1 MTITSKNL
9 ADLTR
14 KDFPMFSQEFSENE
28 QIIYL
33 DHAATSQK
41 PKVVIDALSNF
52 YSNTNANIHR
62 GVHTL
67 SMESTYLYDEAKDKI
82 AEFINAPN
90 SNSIIFTRGT
100 TESLNLIADSWGQSN
115 LKEPDNIV
123 ITELEHHSNIVPWQ
137 ELIKKTKS
145 KLKYIPINSDG
156 TLNLSNINN
165 IITKNTKLV
174 SMTHVSNG
182 IGTINNIKEIIKIAK
197 SVGAI
202 TIIDAAQ
209 SAPHMPLDVAD
220 LDCDFLTF
228 SGHKMLAPTGIGVLY
243 GKKEILE
250 AMPPYQKGGDMILEV
265 TFDKSTWNEIPFKFE
280 AGTPNIAGA
289 IGLSAAVKYLMEI
302 GMQNIR
308 EHEIEITKYAYSNLM
323 NINGI
328 EILGP
333 ENIDIRAGLI
343 SFNIP
348 DIHPHDLGTFLDSK
362 GIAIRTGHHCAM
374 PLIKKLGSHSSA
386 RASFYIYNTNQEI
399 DKFTTEINNSI
410 KYFNNV

>member
-1 MTITSKNL
+1 MQMVDFKTII
-9 ADLTR
+9 
-14 KDFPMFSQEFSENE
+14 KDFPILKRRINENKL
-28 QIIYL
+28 IYF
-33 DHAATSQK
+33 DNAATSQK
-41 PKVVIDALSNF
+41 PKVVIDTLSNF
-52 YSNTNANIHR
+52 YSNNNANIHR

-67 SMESTYLYDEAKDKI
+67 SMEATYLYDEAKDKI

-115 LKEPDNIV
+115 LKESDSIV

-145 KLKYIPINSDG
+145 KLRYIPINTDG
-156 TLNLSNINN
+156 TLNLANINN
-165 IITKNTKLV
+165 IITKNTKLI

-182 IGTINNIKEIIKIAK
+182 IGTINNIKKIIKIAK
-197 SVGAI
+197 SVGA
-202 TIIDAAQ
+202 TTVIDAAQ
-209 SAPHMPLDVAD
+209 SVPHMPIDVSD

-243 GKKEILE
+243 GKKELLE
-250 AMPPYQKGGDMILEV
+250 SMPPYQKGGDMILEV
-265 TFDKSTWNEIPFKFE
+265 TYDKATWNEIPFKFE

-289 IGLSAAVKYLMEI
+289 IGLGAATNYLMKI

-308 EHEIEITKYAYSNLM
+308 DHEIEITKYAYNNLM
-323 NINGI
+323 NVDGI

-333 ENIDIRAGLI
+333 ENTDIRAGLI

-348 DIHPHDLGTFLDSK
+348 NIHPHDLGTFLDSK

-374 PLIKKLGSHSSA
+374 PLIKKLGRHSSA
-386 RASFYIYNTNQEI
+386 RASFYIYNTNHEI
-399 DKFTTEINNSI
+399 DKFTAEINNSI

>member
-1 MTITSKNL
+1 MQMVDFKTII
-9 ADLTR
+9 
-14 KDFPMFSQEFSENE
+14 KDFPILNRK
-28 QIIYL
+28 INDNKLIYF
-33 DHAATSQK
+33 DNAATSQK
-41 PKVVIDALSNF
+41 PKVVIDTLSNF
-52 YSNTNANIHR
+52 YSNNNANIHR

-67 SMESTYLYDEAKDKI
+67 SMEATYLYDESKEKI

-100 TESLNLIADSWGQSN
+100 TESINLIADSWGQSN
-115 LKEPDNIV
+115 LKESDNIV

-145 KLKYIPINSDG
+145 KLQYIPINSDG
-156 TLNLSNINN
+156 TLNLTNINN
-165 IITKNTKLV
+165 IITKNTKIV

-197 SVGAI
+197 SIGAK
-202 TIIDAAQ
+202 TVIDAAQ
-209 SAPHMPLDVAD
+209 SVPHMPIDVSD
-220 LDCDFLTF
+220 LDCDFLAF

-243 GKKEILE
+243 GKKELLE
-250 AMPPYQKGGDMILEV
+250 SMPPYQKGGDMILEV
-265 TFDKSTWNEIPFKFE
+265 TYDKSTWNEIPFKFE

-289 IGLSAAVKYLMEI
+289 VGLSAATKYLMGI

-308 EHEIEITKYAYSNLM
+308 EHEIEITKYAYNNLM
-323 NINGI
+323 NIDGI

-333 ENIDIRAGLI
+333 EDIDIRAGLI

-348 DIHPHDLGTFLDSK
+348 NIHPHDLGTFLDSK

-386 RASFYIYNTNQEI
+386 RASFYIYNTNKEV

>member
-1 MTITSKNL
+1 MQMVDFKTII
-9 ADLTR
+9 
-14 KDFPMFSQEFSENE
+14 KDFPILNRRINENKL
-28 QIIYL
+28 IYF
-33 DHAATSQK
+33 DNAATSQK
-41 PKVVIDALSNF
+41 PKVVIDTLSNF
-52 YSNTNANIHR
+52 YSNNNANIHR

-67 SMESTYLYDEAKDKI
+67 SMESTYLYDEAKEKI

-100 TESLNLIADSWGQSN
+100 TESINLIADSWGQSN
-115 LKEPDNIV
+115 LKESDNIV

-145 KLKYIPINSDG
+145 KLQYIPINSDG
-156 TLNLSNINN
+156 TLNLTNINN
-165 IITKNTKLV
+165 IITKNTKIV

-197 SVGAI
+197 SVGAK
-202 TIIDAAQ
+202 TVIDAAQ
-209 SAPHMPLDVAD
+209 SVPHMPIDVLD
-220 LDCDFLTF
+220 LDCDFLAF

-243 GKKEILE
+243 GKKELLE
-250 AMPPYQKGGDMILEV
+250 SMPPYQKGGDMILEV
-265 TFDKSTWNEIPFKFE
+265 TYDKSTWNEIPFKFE

-289 IGLSAAVKYLMEI
+289 VGLSAATKYLMEI

-308 EHEIEITKYAYSNLM
+308 EHEIEITKYAYNNLM
-323 NINGI
+323 NIDGI

-333 ENIDIRAGLI
+333 EDIDIRAGLI

-348 DIHPHDLGTFLDSK
+348 NIHPHDLGTFLDSK

-386 RASFYIYNTNQEI
+386 RASFYIYNTNKEV

>member
-1 MTITSKNL
+1 
-9 ADLTR
+9 
-14 KDFPMFSQEFSENE
+14 
-28 QIIYL
+28 
-33 DHAATSQK
+33 
-41 PKVVIDALSNF
+41 
-52 YSNTNANIHR
+52 
-62 GVHTL
+62 
-67 SMESTYLYDEAKDKI
+67 
-82 AEFINAPN
+82 
-90 SNSIIFTRGT
+90 
-100 TESLNLIADSWGQSN
+100 
-115 LKEPDNIV
+115 
-123 ITELEHHSNIVPWQ
+123 
-137 ELIKKTKS
+137 
-145 KLKYIPINSDG
+145 
-156 TLNLSNINN
+156 
-165 IITKNTKLV
+165 
-174 SMTHVSNG
+174 
-182 IGTINNIKEIIKIAK
+182 
-197 SVGAI
+197 
-202 TIIDAAQ
+202 
-209 SAPHMPLDVAD
+209 MPLDVAD

-362 GIAIRTGHHCAM
+362 GIAIRTGHHLS
-374 PLIKKLGSHSSA
+374 LIH
-386 RASFYIYNTNQEI
+386 I
-399 DKFTTEINNSI
+399 
-410 KYFNNV
+410 

>member
-1 MTITSKNL
+1 MFDFKTII
-9 ADLTR
+9 
-14 KDFPMFSQEFSENE
+14 KDFPILNRKINE
-28 QIIYL
+28 KKLIYF
-33 DHAATSQK
+33 DNAATSQK

-145 KLKYIPINSDG
+145 KLKYIPINGDG
-156 TLNLSNINN
+156 TLNLSNINT

-243 GKKEILE
+243 GKKEILK

-289 IGLSAAVKYLMEI
+289 IGLSAAAKYLMEI

-308 EHEIEITKYAYSNLM
+308 EHEIEITKYAYNNLM

>member
-1 MTITSKNL
+1 MFDFKTII
-9 ADLTR
+9 
-14 KDFPMFSQEFSENE
+14 KDFPILNRKINE
-28 QIIYL
+28 KKLIYF
-33 DHAATSQK
+33 DNAATSQK

-115 LKEPDNIV
+115 LKEPYNIV

>member
-1 MTITSKNL
+1 MQMVDFKTII
-9 ADLTR
+9 
-14 KDFPMFSQEFSENE
+14 KDFPILNRK
-28 QIIYL
+28 INDNKLIYF
-33 DHAATSQK
+33 DNAATSQK
-41 PKVVIDALSNF
+41 PKVVIDTLSNF
-52 YSNTNANIHR
+52 YSNNNANIHR

-67 SMESTYLYDEAKDKI
+67 SMESTYLYDEAKEKI

-100 TESLNLIADSWGQSN
+100 TESINLIADSWGQSN
-115 LKEPDNIV
+115 LKESDNIV

-145 KLKYIPINSDG
+145 KLQYIPINSDG
-156 TLNLSNINN
+156 TLNLTNINN
-165 IITKNTKLV
+165 IITKNTKIV

-197 SVGAI
+197 SVGAK
-202 TIIDAAQ
+202 TVIDAAQ
-209 SAPHMPLDVAD
+209 SVPHMPIDVSD
-220 LDCDFLTF
+220 LDCDFLAF

-243 GKKEILE
+243 GKKELLE
-250 AMPPYQKGGDMILEV
+250 SMPPYQKGGDMILEV
-265 TFDKSTWNEIPFKFE
+265 TYDKSTWNEIPFKFE

-289 IGLSAAVKYLMEI
+289 VGLSAATKYLMEI

-323 NINGI
+323 NIDGI

-333 ENIDIRAGLI
+333 EDIDIRAGLI

-348 DIHPHDLGTFLDSK
+348 NIHPHDLGTFLDSK

-386 RASFYIYNTNQEI
+386 RASFYIYNTNKEV

>member
-1 MTITSKNL
+1 MQMVDFKTII
-9 ADLTR
+9 
-14 KDFPMFSQEFSENE
+14 KDFPILNRK
-28 QIIYL
+28 INDNKLIYF
-33 DHAATSQK
+33 DNAATSQK
-41 PKVVIDALSNF
+41 PKVVIDTLSNF
-52 YSNTNANIHR
+52 YSNNNANIHR

-67 SMESTYLYDEAKDKI
+67 SMEATYLYDESKEKI

-100 TESLNLIADSWGQSN
+100 TESINLIADSWGQSN
-115 LKEPDNIV
+115 LKESDNIV

-145 KLKYIPINSDG
+145 KLQYIPINSDG
-156 TLNLSNINN
+156 TLNLTNINN
-165 IITKNTKLV
+165 IITKNTKIV

-197 SVGAI
+197 SVGAK

-209 SAPHMPLDVAD
+209 SVPHMPIDVSD
-220 LDCDFLTF
+220 LDCDFLAF

-243 GKKEILE
+243 GKKELLE
-250 AMPPYQKGGDMILEV
+250 SMPPYKKGRDMILEV
-265 TFDKSTWNEIPFKFE
+265 TYDKSTWNEIPFKFE

-289 IGLSAAVKYLMEI
+289 VGLSAATKYLMEI

-308 EHEIEITKYAYSNLM
+308 EHEIEITKYAYSKLM
-323 NINGI
+323 NIDGI

-333 ENIDIRAGLI
+333 EDIDIRAGLI

-348 DIHPHDLGTFLDSK
+348 NIHPHDLGTFLDSK

-386 RASFYIYNTNQEI
+386 RASFYIYNTNKEV

>member
-1 MTITSKNL
+1 MQMIDFKTII
-9 ADLTR
+9 
-14 KDFPMFSQEFSENE
+14 KDFPILNRIINENKL
-28 QIIYL
+28 IYF
-33 DHAATSQK
+33 DNAATSQK
-41 PKVVIDALSNF
+41 PKVVIDALSDF
-52 YSNTNANIHR
+52 YSNNNANIHR

-67 SMESTYLYDEAKDKI
+67 SMEATYLYDEAKDKI

-115 LKEPDNIV
+115 LKESDTIV

-145 KLKYIPINSDG
+145 KLRYIPINTDG
-156 TLNLSNINN
+156 TLNLANINN
-165 IITKNTKLV
+165 IITKNTKLI

-182 IGTINNIKEIIKIAK
+182 IGTINNIKKIIKIAK
-197 SVGAI
+197 SVGA
-202 TIIDAAQ
+202 TTVIDAAQ
-209 SAPHMPLDVAD
+209 SVPHMPIDVSD

-243 GKKEILE
+243 GKKELLE

-265 TFDKSTWNEIPFKFE
+265 TYDKATWNEIPFKFE

-289 IGLSAAVKYLMEI
+289 IGLSAATNYLMKI

-308 EHEIEITKYAYSNLM
+308 DHEIEITKYAYNNLM
-323 NINGI
+323 NIDGI

-348 DIHPHDLGTFLDSK
+348 NIHPHDLGTFLDSK

-374 PLIKKLGSHSSA
+374 PLIKKLGHHSSA
-386 RASFYIYNTNQEI
+386 RASFYLYNTNHEV
-399 DKFTTEINNSI
+399 DKFTAEINNSI

>member
-1 MTITSKNL
+1 MQMVDFKTII
-9 ADLTR
+9 
-14 KDFPMFSQEFSENE
+14 KDFPILNRK
-28 QIIYL
+28 INDNKLIYF
-33 DHAATSQK
+33 DNAATSQK
-41 PKVVIDALSNF
+41 PKVVIDTLSNF
-52 YSNTNANIHR
+52 YSNNNANIHR

-67 SMESTYLYDEAKDKI
+67 SMESTYLYDEAKEKI

-100 TESLNLIADSWGQSN
+100 TESINLIADSWGQSN
-115 LKEPDNIV
+115 LKESDNIV

-145 KLKYIPINSDG
+145 KLQYIPINSDG
-156 TLNLSNINN
+156 TLNLTNINN
-165 IITKNTKLV
+165 IITKNTKIV

-197 SVGAI
+197 SVGAK
-202 TIIDAAQ
+202 TVIDAAQ
-209 SAPHMPLDVAD
+209 SVPHMPIDVSD
-220 LDCDFLTF
+220 LDCDFLAF

-243 GKKEILE
+243 GKKELLE
-250 AMPPYQKGGDMILEV
+250 SMPPYQKGGDMILEV
-265 TFDKSTWNEIPFKFE
+265 TYDKSTWNEIPFKFE

-289 IGLSAAVKYLMEI
+289 VGLSAATKYLMEI

-308 EHEIEITKYAYSNLM
+308 EHEIEITKYAYNNLM
-323 NINGI
+323 NIDGI

-333 ENIDIRAGLI
+333 EDIDIRAGLI

-348 DIHPHDLGTFLDSK
+348 NIHPHDLGTFLDSK

-386 RASFYIYNTNQEI
+386 RASFYIYNTNKEV

>member
-1 MTITSKNL
+1 MQMVDFKTII
-9 ADLTR
+9 
-14 KDFPMFSQEFSENE
+14 KDFPILKRRINENKL
-28 QIIYL
+28 IYF
-33 DHAATSQK
+33 DNAATSQK

-52 YSNTNANIHR
+52 YSNNNANIHR

-67 SMESTYLYDEAKDKI
+67 SMEATYLYDEAKEKI

-90 SNSIIFTRGT
+90 NNSIIFTRGT

-115 LKEPDNIV
+115 LKESDSIV

-145 KLKYIPINSDG
+145 KLRYIPINTDG

-165 IITKNTKLV
+165 IITKNTKLI

-182 IGTINNIKEIIKIAK
+182 IGTINNIKKIIKIAK
-197 SVGAI
+197 SVGA
-202 TIIDAAQ
+202 TTVIDAAQ
-209 SAPHMPLDVAD
+209 SVPHMPIDVSD

-243 GKKEILE
+243 GKKELLE
-250 AMPPYQKGGDMILEV
+250 SMPPYQKGGDMILEV
-265 TFDKSTWNEIPFKFE
+265 TYDKATWNEIPFKFE

-289 IGLSAAVKYLMEI
+289 IGLGAATNYLMKI

-308 EHEIEITKYAYSNLM
+308 DHEIEITKYAYNNLM
-323 NINGI
+323 NVDGI

-333 ENIDIRAGLI
+333 ENTDIRAGLI

-348 DIHPHDLGTFLDSK
+348 NIHPHDLGTFLDSK

-374 PLIKKLGSHSSA
+374 PLIKKLGRHSSA
-386 RASFYIYNTNQEI
+386 RASFYLYNTNHEV
-399 DKFTTEINNSI
+399 DKFTAEINNSI

>member
-1 MTITSKNL
+1 MQMVNFKTII
-9 ADLTR
+9 
-14 KDFPMFSQEFSENE
+14 KDFPILNRK
-28 QIIYL
+28 INDNKLIYF
-33 DHAATSQK
+33 DNAATSQK
-41 PKVVIDALSNF
+41 PKVVIDTLSNF
-52 YSNTNANIHR
+52 YSNNNANIHR

-67 SMESTYLYDEAKDKI
+67 SMEATYLYDEAKEKI

-100 TESLNLIADSWGQSN
+100 TESINLIADSWGQSN
-115 LKEPDNIV
+115 LKESDNIV

-145 KLKYIPINSDG
+145 KLQYIPINSDG
-156 TLNLSNINN
+156 TLNLTNINN
-165 IITKNTKLV
+165 IITKNTKIV

-197 SVGAI
+197 SVGAK
-202 TIIDAAQ
+202 TVIDAAQ
-209 SAPHMPLDVAD
+209 SVPHMPIDVSD
-220 LDCDFLTF
+220 LDCDFLAF

-243 GKKEILE
+243 GKKALLE
-250 AMPPYQKGGDMILEV
+250 SMPPYQKGGDMILEV
-265 TFDKSTWNEIPFKFE
+265 TYDKSTWNEIPFKFE

-289 IGLSAAVKYLMEI
+289 VGLSAATKYLMEI

-323 NINGI
+323 NIDGI

-333 ENIDIRAGLI
+333 EDIDIRAGLI

-348 DIHPHDLGTFLDSK
+348 NIHPHDLGTFLDSK

-386 RASFYIYNTNQEI
+386 RASFYIYNTNKEV

>member
-1 MTITSKNL
+1 MFDFKTII
-9 ADLTR
+9 
-14 KDFPMFSQEFSENE
+14 KDFPILNRRINENKL
-28 QIIYL
+28 IYF
-33 DHAATSQK
+33 DNAATSQK

-67 SMESTYLYDEAKDKI
+67 SMESTYLYDEAKEKI

-100 TESLNLIADSWGQSN
+100 TESINLIADSWGQSN
-115 LKEPDNIV
+115 LKESDNIV

-145 KLKYIPINSDG
+145 KLKYIPINGDG
-156 TLNLSNINN
+156 TLNLTNINN
-165 IITKNTKLV
+165 IITKNTKIV
-174 SMTHVSNG
+174 SITHVSNG
-182 IGTINNIKEIIKIAK
+182 IGTINNIKEIINIAK
-197 SVGAI
+197 SNGAT

-243 GKKEILE
+243 GKKELLE
-250 AMPPYQKGGDMILEV
+250 SMPPYQKGGDMILEV
-265 TFDKSTWNEIPFKFE
+265 TYDKSTWNEIPFKFE

-289 IGLSAAVKYLMEI
+289 IGLSAATKYLMEI

-308 EHEIEITKYAYSNLM
+308 EHEIEITKYAYNNLM
-323 NINGI
+323 NIDGI

-386 RASFYIYNTNQEI
+386 RASFYIYNTNKEI
-399 DKFTTEINNSI
+399 DKFTEEINNSI

>member
-1 MTITSKNL
+1 MQMVDFKTII
-9 ADLTR
+9 
-14 KDFPMFSQEFSENE
+14 KDFPILKRRINENKL
-28 QIIYL
+28 IYF
-33 DHAATSQK
+33 DNAATSQK
-41 PKVVIDALSNF
+41 PKVVIDTLSNF
-52 YSNTNANIHR
+52 YSNNNANIHR

-67 SMESTYLYDEAKDKI
+67 SMEATYLYDEAKEKI

-90 SNSIIFTRGT
+90 NNSIIFTRGT

-115 LKEPDNIV
+115 LKESDSIV

-145 KLKYIPINSDG
+145 KLRYIPINTDG
-156 TLNLSNINN
+156 TLNLANINN
-165 IITKNTKLV
+165 IITKNTKLI

-182 IGTINNIKEIIKIAK
+182 IGTINNIKKIIKIAK
-197 SVGAI
+197 SVGA
-202 TIIDAAQ
+202 TTVIDAAQ
-209 SAPHMPLDVAD
+209 SVPHMPIDVSD

-243 GKKEILE
+243 GKKELLE

-265 TFDKSTWNEIPFKFE
+265 TYDKATWNEIPFKFE

-289 IGLSAAVKYLMEI
+289 IGLGAATNYLMKI

-308 EHEIEITKYAYSNLM
+308 DHEIEITKYAYNNLM
-323 NINGI
+323 NVDGI

-333 ENIDIRAGLI
+333 ENTDIRAGLI

-348 DIHPHDLGTFLDSK
+348 NIHPHDLGTFLDSK

-374 PLIKKLGSHSSA
+374 PLIKKLGRHSSA
-386 RASFYIYNTNQEI
+386 RASFYLYNTNHEV
-399 DKFTTEINNSI
+399 DKFTAEINNSI

>member
-1 MTITSKNL
+1 MFDFKTII
-9 ADLTR
+9 
-14 KDFPMFSQEFSENE
+14 KDFPILNRKINE
-28 QIIYL
+28 KKLIYF
-33 DHAATSQK
+33 DNAATSQK

-250 AMPPYQKGGDMILEV
+250 VMPPYQKGGDMILEV

>member
-1 MTITSKNL
+1 MQMVDFKTII
-9 ADLTR
+9 
-14 KDFPMFSQEFSENE
+14 KDFPILKRRINENKL
-28 QIIYL
+28 IYF
-33 DHAATSQK
+33 DNAATSQK
-41 PKVVIDALSNF
+41 PKVVIDTLSNF
-52 YSNTNANIHR
+52 YSNNNANIHR

-67 SMESTYLYDEAKDKI
+67 SMEATYLYDEAKEKI

-115 LKEPDNIV
+115 LKESDSIV

-145 KLKYIPINSDG
+145 KLRYIPINTDG
-156 TLNLSNINN
+156 TLNLANINN
-165 IITKNTKLV
+165 IITKNTKLI

-182 IGTINNIKEIIKIAK
+182 IGTINNIKKIIKIAK
-197 SVGAI
+197 SVGA
-202 TIIDAAQ
+202 TTVIDAAQ
-209 SAPHMPLDVAD
+209 SVPHMPIDVSD

-243 GKKEILE
+243 GKKELLE
-250 AMPPYQKGGDMILEV
+250 SMPPYQKGGDMILEV
-265 TFDKSTWNEIPFKFE
+265 TYDKATWNEIPFKFE

-289 IGLSAAVKYLMEI
+289 IGLGAATNYLMKI

-308 EHEIEITKYAYSNLM
+308 DHEIEITKYAYNNLM
-323 NINGI
+323 NVDGI

-333 ENIDIRAGLI
+333 ENTDIRAGLI

-348 DIHPHDLGTFLDSK
+348 NIHPHDLGTFLDSK

-374 PLIKKLGSHSSA
+374 PLIKKLGRHSSA
-386 RASFYIYNTNQEI
+386 RASFYLYNTNHEV
-399 DKFTTEINNSI
+399 DKFTAEINNSI

>member
-1 MTITSKNL
+1 MQMVDFKTII
-9 ADLTR
+9 
-14 KDFPMFSQEFSENE
+14 KDFPILKRRINENKL
-28 QIIYL
+28 IYF
-33 DHAATSQK
+33 DNAATSQK
-41 PKVVIDALSNF
+41 PKVVIDTLSNF
-52 YSNTNANIHR
+52 YSNNNANIHR

-67 SMESTYLYDEAKDKI
+67 SMEATYLYDEAKEKI

-90 SNSIIFTRGT
+90 NNSIIFTRGT

-115 LKEPDNIV
+115 LKESNSIV

-145 KLKYIPINSDG
+145 KLRYIPINTDG
-156 TLNLSNINN
+156 TLNLANINN
-165 IITKNTKLV
+165 IITKNTKLI

-182 IGTINNIKEIIKIAK
+182 IGTINNIKKIIKIAK
-197 SVGAI
+197 SVGA
-202 TIIDAAQ
+202 TTVIDAAQ
-209 SAPHMPLDVAD
+209 SVPHMPIDVSD

-243 GKKEILE
+243 GKKELLE

-265 TFDKSTWNEIPFKFE
+265 TYDKATWNEIPFKFE

-289 IGLSAAVKYLMEI
+289 IGLGAATNYLMKI

-308 EHEIEITKYAYSNLM
+308 DHEIEITKYAYNNLM
-323 NINGI
+323 NVDGI

-348 DIHPHDLGTFLDSK
+348 NIHPHDLGTFLDSK

-374 PLIKKLGSHSSA
+374 PLIKKLGRHSSA
-386 RASFYIYNTNQEI
+386 RASFYLYNTNHEV
-399 DKFTTEINNSI
+399 DKFTAEINNSI

>member
-1 MTITSKNL
+1 MQMVDFKTII
-9 ADLTR
+9 
-14 KDFPMFSQEFSENE
+14 KDFPILKRRINENKL
-28 QIIYL
+28 IYF
-33 DHAATSQK
+33 DNAATSQK
-41 PKVVIDALSNF
+41 PKVVIDTLSNF
-52 YSNTNANIHR
+52 YSNNNANIHR

-67 SMESTYLYDEAKDKI
+67 SMEATYLYDEAKEKI

-90 SNSIIFTRGT
+90 NNSIIFTRGT

-115 LKEPDNIV
+115 LKESDSIV

-145 KLKYIPINSDG
+145 KLRYIPINTDG

-165 IITKNTKLV
+165 IITKNTKLI

-182 IGTINNIKEIIKIAK
+182 IGTINNIKKIIKIAK
-197 SVGAI
+197 SVGA
-202 TIIDAAQ
+202 TTVIDAAQ
-209 SAPHMPLDVAD
+209 SVPHMPIDVSD

-243 GKKEILE
+243 GKKELLE
-250 AMPPYQKGGDMILEV
+250 SMPPYQKGGDMILEV
-265 TFDKSTWNEIPFKFE
+265 TYDKATWNEIPFKFE

-289 IGLSAAVKYLMEI
+289 IGLGAATNYLMKI

-308 EHEIEITKYAYSNLM
+308 DHEIEITKYAYNNLM
-323 NINGI
+323 NVDGI

-333 ENIDIRAGLI
+333 ENTDIRAGLI

-348 DIHPHDLGTFLDSK
+348 NIHPHDLGTFLDSK

-374 PLIKKLGSHSSA
+374 PLIKKLGRHSSA
-386 RASFYIYNTNQEI
+386 RASFYLYNTNHEV
-399 DKFTTEINNSI
+399 DKFTAEINNSI

>member
-1 MTITSKNL
+1 MFDFKTII
-9 ADLTR
+9 
-14 KDFPMFSQEFSENE
+14 KDFPILNRKINE
-28 QIIYL
+28 KKLIYF
-33 DHAATSQK
+33 DNAATSQK

-52 YSNTNANIHR
+52 YSNNNANIHR

-67 SMESTYLYDEAKDKI
+67 SMESTYMYDEAKDKI

-90 SNSIIFTRGT
+90 INSIIFTRGT

-115 LKEPDNIV
+115 LNESDNIV

-156 TLNLSNINN
+156 TLNLTNINN

-174 SMTHVSNG
+174 SLTHVSNG

-197 SVGAI
+197 SIGAI
-202 TIIDAAQ
+202 TVIDAAQ
-209 SAPHMPLDVAD
+209 SAPHMPLDVID

-243 GKKEILE
+243 GKKELLE
-250 AMPPYQKGGDMILEV
+250 SMPPYQKGGDMILEV
-265 TFDKSTWNEIPFKFE
+265 TFNKSTWNEIPFKFE

-289 IGLSAAVKYLMEI
+289 IGLSAATKYLMEI

-308 EHEIEITKYAYSNLM
+308 EHEIELTKYAYNNLM

>member
-1 MTITSKNL
+1 MFDFKTII
-9 ADLTR
+9 
-14 KDFPMFSQEFSENE
+14 KDFPILNRRINE
-28 QIIYL
+28 KKLIYF
-33 DHAATSQK
+33 DNAATSQK

-67 SMESTYLYDEAKDKI
+67 SMESTYLYDEAKEKI

-100 TESLNLIADSWGQSN
+100 TESINLIADSWGQSN
-115 LKEPDNIV
+115 LKESDNIV

-308 EHEIEITKYAYSNLM
+308 EHEIEITKYAYNNLM

>member
-1 MTITSKNL
+1 MFDFKTII
-9 ADLTR
+9 
-14 KDFPMFSQEFSENE
+14 KDFPILNRKINE
-28 QIIYL
+28 KKLIYF
-33 DHAATSQK
+33 DNAATSQK

-100 TESLNLIADSWGQSN
+100 TESLNLIADSWGQNN

>member
-1 MTITSKNL
+1 MQMVDFKTII
-9 ADLTR
+9 
-14 KDFPMFSQEFSENE
+14 KDFPILKRRINENKL
-28 QIIYL
+28 IYF
-33 DHAATSQK
+33 DNAATSQK
-41 PKVVIDALSNF
+41 PKVVIDALSDF
-52 YSNTNANIHR
+52 YSNNNANIHR

-67 SMESTYLYDEAKDKI
+67 SMEATYLYDEAKDKI

-115 LKEPDNIV
+115 LKESDTIV

-145 KLKYIPINSDG
+145 KLRYIPINTDG
-156 TLNLSNINN
+156 TLNLANINN
-165 IITKNTKLV
+165 IITKNTKLI

-182 IGTINNIKEIIKIAK
+182 IGTINNIKKIIKIAK
-197 SVGAI
+197 SVGA
-202 TIIDAAQ
+202 TTVIDAAQ
-209 SAPHMPLDVAD
+209 SVPHMPIDVSD

-243 GKKEILE
+243 GKKELLE

-265 TFDKSTWNEIPFKFE
+265 TYDKATWNEIPFKFE

-289 IGLSAAVKYLMEI
+289 IGLSAATNYLMKI

-308 EHEIEITKYAYSNLM
+308 DHEIEITKYAYNNLM
-323 NINGI
+323 NVDGI

-348 DIHPHDLGTFLDSK
+348 NIHPHDLGTFLDSK

-374 PLIKKLGSHSSA
+374 PLIKKLGRHSSA
-386 RASFYIYNTNQEI
+386 RASFYIYNTNHEV
-399 DKFTTEINNSI
+399 DKFTAEINNSI

>member
-1 MTITSKNL
+1 MQMVDFKTII
-9 ADLTR
+9 
-14 KDFPMFSQEFSENE
+14 KDFPILKRRINENKL
-28 QIIYL
+28 IYF
-33 DHAATSQK
+33 DNAATSQK
-41 PKVVIDALSNF
+41 PKVVIDTLSNF
-52 YSNTNANIHR
+52 YSNNNANIHR

-67 SMESTYLYDEAKDKI
+67 SMEATYLYDEAKEKI

-90 SNSIIFTRGT
+90 NNSIIFTRGT

-115 LKEPDNIV
+115 LKESDSIV

-145 KLKYIPINSDG
+145 KLRYIPINTDG
-156 TLNLSNINN
+156 TLNLANINN
-165 IITKNTKLV
+165 IITKNTKLI

-182 IGTINNIKEIIKIAK
+182 IGTINNIKKIIKIAK
-197 SVGAI
+197 SVGA
-202 TIIDAAQ
+202 TTVIDAAQ
-209 SAPHMPLDVAD
+209 SVPHMPIDVSD

-243 GKKEILE
+243 GKKELLE
-250 AMPPYQKGGDMILEV
+250 SMPPYQKGGDMILEV
-265 TFDKSTWNEIPFKFE
+265 TYDKATWNEIPFKFE

-289 IGLSAAVKYLMEI
+289 IGLGAATNYLMKI

-308 EHEIEITKYAYSNLM
+308 DHEIEITKYAYNNLM
-323 NINGI
+323 NVDGI

-348 DIHPHDLGTFLDSK
+348 NIHPHDLGTFLDSK

-374 PLIKKLGSHSSA
+374 PLIKKLGRNSSA
-386 RASFYIYNTNQEI
+386 RASFYLYNTNHEV
-399 DKFTTEINNSI
+399 DKFTAEINNSI

>member
-1 MTITSKNL
+1 MFDFKTII
-9 ADLTR
+9 
-14 KDFPMFSQEFSENE
+14 KDFPILNRNINE
-28 QIIYL
+28 KKLIYF
-33 DHAATSQK
+33 DNAATSQK

-156 TLNLSNINN
+156 TLNLSNINT

>member
-1 MTITSKNL
+1 MQMVDFKTII
-9 ADLTR
+9 
-14 KDFPMFSQEFSENE
+14 KDFPILKRRINENKL
-28 QIIYL
+28 IYF
-33 DHAATSQK
+33 DNAATSQK

-52 YSNTNANIHR
+52 YSNNNANIHR

-67 SMESTYLYDEAKDKI
+67 SMEATYLYDEAKEKI

-90 SNSIIFTRGT
+90 NNSIIFTRGT

-115 LKEPDNIV
+115 LKESDSIV

-145 KLKYIPINSDG
+145 KLRYIPINTDG

-165 IITKNTKLV
+165 IITKNTKLI

-182 IGTINNIKEIIKIAK
+182 IGTINNIKKIIKIAK
-197 SVGAI
+197 SVGA
-202 TIIDAAQ
+202 TTVIDAAQ
-209 SAPHMPLDVAD
+209 SVPHMPIDVSD

-243 GKKEILE
+243 GKKELLE

-265 TFDKSTWNEIPFKFE
+265 TYDKATWNEIPFKFE

-289 IGLSAAVKYLMEI
+289 IGLSAATNYLMKI

-308 EHEIEITKYAYSNLM
+308 DHEIEITKYAYNNLM
-323 NINGI
+323 NIDGI

-348 DIHPHDLGTFLDSK
+348 NIHPHDLGTFLDSK

-374 PLIKKLGSHSSA
+374 PLIKKLGRHSSA
-386 RASFYIYNTNQEI
+386 RASFYIYNTNHEV
-399 DKFTTEINNSI
+399 DKFTAEINNSI

>member
-1 MTITSKNL
+1 MFDFKTII
-9 ADLTR
+9 
-14 KDFPMFSQEFSENE
+14 KDFPILNRRINENKL
-28 QIIYL
+28 IYF
-33 DHAATSQK
+33 DNAATSQK

-67 SMESTYLYDEAKDKI
+67 SMESTYLYDEAKEKI

-100 TESLNLIADSWGQSN
+100 TESINLIADSWGQSN
-115 LKEPDNIV
+115 LKESDNIV

-156 TLNLSNINN
+156 TLNLTNINN
-165 IITKNTKLV
+165 IITKNTKIV
-174 SMTHVSNG
+174 SITHVSNG
-182 IGTINNIKEIIKIAK
+182 IGTINNIKEIINIAK
-197 SVGAI
+197 SNGAT

-243 GKKEILE
+243 GKKELLE
-250 AMPPYQKGGDMILEV
+250 SMPPYQKGGDMILEV
-265 TFDKSTWNEIPFKFE
+265 TYDKSTWNEIPFKFE

-289 IGLSAAVKYLMEI
+289 IGLSAATKYLMEI

-308 EHEIEITKYAYSNLM
+308 EHEIEITKYAYNNLM
-323 NINGI
+323 NLDGI

-386 RASFYIYNTNQEI
+386 RASFYIYNTNKEI
-399 DKFTTEINNSI
+399 DKFTEEINNSI